1 MNKMEGGRLLHEL
14 RAKREVK
21 QYDILLLMPSTRYYH
36 FFSEIRKKKPDFL
49 GGHITLQD
57 V

>member
-1 MNKMEGGRLLHEL
+1 MNKV
-14 RAKREVK
+14 READSYMRR
-21 QYDILLLMPSTRYYH
+21 QYDILLLMPPTRYYH
-36 FFSEIRKKKPDFL
+36 LFSEIRKKKPDFL